1 MNNLMRK
8 YDGLIEVST
17 GGGCKSLGYSV
28 NDSLAWLINP
38 YDHEIKFGIEHELP
52 GAETD
57 ECIFGLD
64 FLETTGI
71 EVIEALNKFNWALN
85 HSRLDMK
92 RPTTLY
98 PTTLV
103 NGRFFFF
110 SDFES
115 GYKKMVEITEAIREV
130 AEHKAIT

>member
-1 MNNLMRK
+1 MNNLMQK
-8 YDGLIEVST
+8 YNGLIEVST

-38 YDHEIKFGIEHELP
+38 YDHEIKFGIEHDLP
-52 GAETD
+52 GSESD

-92 RPTTLY
+92 RPTTY
-98 PTTLV
+98 DTTLV

-110 SDFES
+110 SDFKS
-115 GYKKMVEITEAIREV
+115 GYKKMVEISHAIRGV
-130 AEHKAIT
+130 AEQKATA